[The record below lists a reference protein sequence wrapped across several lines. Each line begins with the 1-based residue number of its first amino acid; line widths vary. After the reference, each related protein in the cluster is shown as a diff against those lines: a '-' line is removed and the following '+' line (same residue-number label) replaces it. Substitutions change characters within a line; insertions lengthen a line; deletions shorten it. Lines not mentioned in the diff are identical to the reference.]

1 MLRAAGACVTGPL
14 HQTQGSEGQDA
25 LHLSGWRGGWIAAVA
40 DGLGSRMRSAT
51 GARLA
56 VQAAQKVARGWPAGT
71 WRNIPARQAAT
82 DIYRRWLATVP
93 WTDKGSA
100 ATTLLLLVCDA
111 DGNAR
116 TWQIGDGLVLLRTQ
130 DRVLSLTPPRTGFG
144 NQTQALGVDR
154 SWSAWHT
161 ADFALQAPG
170 DMVLLMTDGVADDL
184 VPQTLNGFAS
194 AIHRQLTRL
203 NRRRSRRW
211 LEHELTHWATP
222 LHGDDKTLIAVF
234 KDKR

>member
-1 MLRAAGACVTGPL
+1 MLRAAGACVTGPF
-14 HQTQGSEGQDA
+14 HQAQGSECQDA
-25 LHLSGWRGGWIAAVA
+25 LYLSGWRGGWIAAVA
-40 DGLGSRMRSAT
+40 DGLGSRTRSAT

-56 VQAAQKVARGWPAGT
+56 VQAAQTVARSWPAGT
-71 WRNIPARQAAT
+71 WRDVPARQAAT

-93 WTDKGSA
+93 WADKGSA

-116 TWQIGDGLVLLRTQ
+116 TWQLGDGTVLLRTQ
-130 DRVLSLTPPRTGFG
+130 DRVRSLTPPRTGFG

-184 VPQTLNGFAS
+184 VPQALNGFAS
-194 AIHRQLTRL
+194 AVHRHLKRL
-203 NRRRSRRW
+203 SRRRGRRW
-211 LEHELTHWATP
+211 LAHEFTHWATP
-222 LHGDDKTLIAVF
+222 LHGDDKSLVAVF